1 MQPGTF
7 ELLILVFI
15 FLGLQAWWIIPIVI
29 KNNKL
34 NNRGKDLREEIK
46 QLEKLYKNKL
56 VYYFCKLPIISETQI
71 SNEIKKFIPV
81 CFLFL
86 GTLALPQPSLAEEK
100 IEVIPIIQSS
110 KGLSGKNFNY
120 LEGKPELR
128 LLKVKIPVGLKTP
141 IHTHPSPMLIHVT
154 RGRLKHVRGEEI
166 NFFKAGDAFI
176 ESNNECP
183 HYVKNV
189 GKKPAILHVGVVSVV
204 GMPTAINK

>member
-1 MQPGTF
+1 M
-7 ELLILVFI
+7 
-15 FLGLQAWWIIPIVI
+15 
-29 KNNKL
+29 KL
-34 NNRGKDLREEIK
+34 
-46 QLEKLYKNKL
+46 
-56 VYYFCKLPIISETQI
+56 
-71 SNEIKKFIPV
+71 KKFIPV
-81 CFLFL
+81 CLLFI
-86 GTLALPQPSLAEEK
+86 GFLALPQSSLAEEK

-176 ESNNECP
+176 ESNNGPP

>member
-1 MQPGTF
+1 M
-7 ELLILVFI
+7 
-15 FLGLQAWWIIPIVI
+15 
-29 KNNKL
+29 KL
-34 NNRGKDLREEIK
+34 
-46 QLEKLYKNKL
+46 
-56 VYYFCKLPIISETQI
+56 
-71 SNEIKKFIPV
+71 KKFIPF
-81 CFLFL
+81 CFLFI
-86 GTLALPQPSLAEEK
+86 GTLALPQLSFAEEK

-176 ESNNECP
+176 ESNIEGP

-189 GKKPAILHVGVVSVV
+189 GKKQAILHVGVVSVV
-204 GMPTAINK
+204 GLPTAINK